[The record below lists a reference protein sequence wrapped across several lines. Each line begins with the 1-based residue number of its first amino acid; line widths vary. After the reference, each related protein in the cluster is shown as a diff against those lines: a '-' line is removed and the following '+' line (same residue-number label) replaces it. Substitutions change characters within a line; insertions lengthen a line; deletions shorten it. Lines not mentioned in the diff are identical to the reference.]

1 MKMTNL
7 RYALRNVF
15 KQPGFSAVVVITL
28 ALGIGATTAMFSV
41 INTVL
46 LRPLPYAHSDR
57 LAVIW
62 GNYRALNIERLPAK
76 AAEYEDYAK
85 QTQVFATVAA
95 FSNHSFNVSGGAE
108 PERIEAAYVSPNLF
122 SMLEAAPIA
131 GRAFAADDAGARVV
145 VLSFGYWQTRFGGS
159 PQVVNQRL
167 LLDNES
173 YTIVGVMPQSFSF
186 PHASLRGSEPAEL
199 WVPVAYTGEDVASR
213 RGPYFLNVIGRL
225 APGVTLE
232 QARAQMDALGQRFER
247 ELRGYRGPNGE
258 DGGWRISVTPLQEEI
273 VGGSRRA
280 LLVLLFSVG
289 VLLLI
294 ACANVANLLLMRG
307 AKRRKELAVRAAL
320 GAGRWRLVRQL
331 AVEGAL
337 LTVLGAALGL
347 VFAVWGVSLLRAL
360 GPGIVPRAYELSID
374 VRVFGFAVATALL
387 ISLAFAVI
395 PLRQVGKLDLRDA
408 LNRVGHGTSGRTG
421 WWSDALVVA
430 EVSLAVLLIVG
441 SGLLVKSL
449 FHLQRVD
456 PGLVTENLVS
466 VEIDLSSG
474 AYQDRNTAA
483 NFYRELVQRIEAKPG
498 VQAVTFSTQQ
508 PLSGNAGNDPFAI
521 EGRRLDPANLTT
533 AGWQLVGANY
543 LQTLG
548 IPLVKGRDFMA
559 EDTAPGA
566 APVAIINQKMAARFW
581 PNEDPIGRRITL
593 GLPRPENPWVTIIG
607 VAKDTPHRALDSQPA
622 PDWYLSQSVAAQ
634 RHRYVFV
641 RSLLPTSAVAGA
653 IRSEVAALDPRQPL
667 TSVKTMS
674 EVVATTTAPR
684 RFNTLVLGIFSSLA
698 LLLAAVGIYSV
709 ISYATAL
716 RTREIGIRAALGAA
730 KGSIL
735 LLVLRKGIVLA
746 LIGAAIGFTAALA
759 FTRLMSSLL
768 FGVSPSDLLVY
779 VTAGVVCVTA
789 ALLACL
795 LPARRATEVDPLI
808 ALRYE

>member
-1 MKMTNL
+1 MTDL

-28 ALGIGATTAMFSV
+28 ALGIGATTGMFSI

-57 LAVIW
+57 LLVIW
-62 GNYRALNIERLPAK
+62 GNYRTLNIERLPAK
-76 AAEYEDYAK
+76 AAEYEDYVK
-85 QTQVFATVAA
+85 QRQVFDTVAA
-95 FSNHSFNVSGGAE
+95 FTNHSFNVSAGGE
-108 PERIEAAYVSPNLF
+108 PERIRGAYVSANLF
-122 SMLEAAPIA
+122 PMLEATPLA
-131 GRAFAADDAGARVV
+131 GRTFAAEDAGSRVAL
-145 VLSFGYWQTRFGGS
+145 LSYGYWQTRFGGS
-159 PQVVNQRL
+159 QQIVNQRL

-186 PHASLRGSEPAEL
+186 PHASLRGSEPADL
-199 WVPVAYTGEDVASR
+199 WVPLSYTGDEIASR

-225 APGVTLE
+225 GPGVTLE
-232 QARAQMDALGQRFER
+232 QARSQMDALGQRFER

-258 DGGWRISVTPLQEEI
+258 DGGWRITLTPLQEEI
-273 VGGSRRA
+273 VGSSRRA
-280 LLVLLFSVG
+280 LLVLLFAVAL
-289 VLLLI
+289 LLLI

-320 GAGRWRLVRQL
+320 GASRWRLVRQV
-331 AVEGAL
+331 AVEGSL
-337 LTVLGAALGL
+337 LTALSAALGL
-347 VFAVWGVSLLRAL
+347 VIAAWGIDLLRVFGA
-360 GPGIVPRAYELSID
+360 GILPRAYELSLD
-374 VRVFGFAVATALL
+374 VRVFAFAVAIALV
-387 ISLAFAVI
+387 ISLAFALI
-395 PLRQVGKLDLRDA
+395 PLRQVTKLDLRDS
-408 LNRVGHGTSGRTG
+408 LNRLGHGNSGRPG
-421 WWSDALVVA
+421 RWSDALVVA
-430 EVSLAVLLIVG
+430 EVSLAVLLLVG

-449 FHLQRVD
+449 FNLQRVD
-456 PGLVTENLVS
+456 PGLVTENLTSIEV
-466 VEIDLSSG
+466 DLSAA
-474 AYQDRNTAA
+474 AYKEPGQVKD
-483 NFYRELVQRIEAKPG
+483 FYRELVQRIETKPG
-498 VQAVTFSTQQ
+498 VQAVSFSTQQ

-533 AGWQLVGANY
+533 AGWQLVGPNY

-548 IPLVKGRDFMA
+548 IPIVKGRDFTA
-559 EDTAPGA
+559 EDTANGA

-581 PNEDPIGRRITL
+581 PKEDPIGRRITL

-607 VAKDTPHRALDSQPA
+607 IAKDTPHRALDSQPE
-622 PDWYLSQSVAAQ
+622 PDWYLSQTVAPQ
-634 RHRYVFV
+634 RHRYMLV
-641 RSLLPTSAVAGA
+641 RSLLPTATVAST

-684 RFNTLVLGIFSSLA
+684 RFNTLVLGIFSTLA

-716 RTREIGIRAALGAA
+716 RTKEIGIRAALGAA
-730 KGSIL
+730 KGAIV

-746 LIGAAIGFTAALA
+746 LIGAVIGFTAAFGL
-759 FTRLMSSLL
+759 TRLMSSLL
-768 FGVSPSDLLVY
+768 FGVSPSDPLVY
-779 VTAGVVCVTA
+779 VAAGVVCLTA
-789 ALLACL
+789 ALVACL